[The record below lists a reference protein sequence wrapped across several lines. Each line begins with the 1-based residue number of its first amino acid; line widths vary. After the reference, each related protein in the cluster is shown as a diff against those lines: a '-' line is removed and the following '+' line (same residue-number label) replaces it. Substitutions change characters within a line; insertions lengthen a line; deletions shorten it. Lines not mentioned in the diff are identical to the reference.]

1 MGKRME
7 RTMALP
13 LFVGSSF
20 GFTRQVHMPKKSS
33 KNNDYLHRGSGFWC
47 SYVYG
52 VPQQGFNMTL
62 LIT

>member
-20 GFTRQVHMPKKSS
+20 GFTRQVPFSKKQQKTMITYMAVLDS
-33 KNNDYLHRGSGFWC
+33 WC
-47 SYVYG
+47 SHVYG
-52 VPQQGFNMTL
+52 VPQQGFNMKL
-62 LIT
+62 LIS